1 MWVYKKPLFCAY
13 IAEETTVFTCSNNLE
28 SFYKGSS
35 KNNSVCMIVSLQ
47 LRELHKQGGD
57 LCVQDSAGRTLLH
70 HAVNVASKEIVRYI
84 IDNGEII
91 SYTLTVQSISHNMLT
106 HFYRTSFHVYSYI
119 RCFHMTLMILH
130 LPFFAN
136 SLLVNIYC
144 YTSLYLLCSIGMYC
158 FL

>member
-91 SYTLTVQSISHNMLT
+91 SYTLTVQSISHNML
-106 HFYRTSFHVYSYI
+106 YI
-119 RCFHMTLMILH
+119 FLQDVLSCLFIQTVLSHDPNDITPAIFCWQFVSKYIL
-130 LPFFAN
+130 
-136 SLLVNIYC
+136 
-144 YTSLYLLCSIGMYC
+144 LYIIILIV
-158 FL
+158 